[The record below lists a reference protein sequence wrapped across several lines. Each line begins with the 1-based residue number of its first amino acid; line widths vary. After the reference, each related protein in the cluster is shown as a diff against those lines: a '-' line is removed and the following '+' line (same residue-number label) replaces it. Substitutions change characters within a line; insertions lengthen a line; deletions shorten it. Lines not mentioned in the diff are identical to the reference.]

1 MATEREDLEPWYRQ
15 FWPWFIISLLG
26 FSVIASLSTVW
37 IALQTTDSLVLKSD
51 DGIQIVAERRI
62 SAERLANELNLAAL
76 LTIDLDTGAV
86 SAAMRAGVLDEA
98 PAVLELEF
106 THPAFANRD
115 QLITL
120 HRAQPDAGGNPIW
133 SGHFVEVPDGRWYVT
148 LRSGDAW
155 RLSGEWQGQTSLTM
169 RPADSEN
176 DERR

>member
-1 MATEREDLEPWYRQ
+1 MAAEREDLEPWYRQ

-62 SAERLANELNLAAL
+62 NAEQLANELNLAAL
-76 LTIDLDTGAV
+76 LAINLDTGAV
-86 SAAMRAGVLDEA
+86 SAAMPAGALDVA

-120 HRAQPDAGGNPIW
+120 HQAQPDAEGNPVW

-148 LRSGDAW
+148 LRSGDEW
-155 RLSGEWQGQTSLTM
+155 RLSGEWQGQASLTM
-169 RPADSEN
+169 RPADAGY
-176 DERR
+176 DGGR

>member
-1 MATEREDLEPWYRQ
+1 MAAEREDLEPWYRQ

-62 SAERLANELNLAAL
+62 SAEQLANELDLAAL
-76 LTIDLDTGAV
+76 LAFNLDTGAV
-86 SAAMRAGVLDEA
+86 SAAIRAGALDET

-120 HRAQPDAGGNPIW
+120 HQAQPDAEGNPVW
-133 SGHFVEVPDGRWYVT
+133 SGYFVEIPDGRWYVT

-155 RLSGEWQGQTSLTM
+155 RLSGEWQGQTSLRM
-169 RPADSEN
+169 RPADAGY
-176 DERR
+176 DGGR

>member
-37 IALQTTDSLVLKSD
+37 ISLQTTDSLVLKSD

-76 LTIDLDTGAV
+76 LAIDLDTGAV
-86 SAAMRAGVLDEA
+86 SAAMRAGLLDEA

-115 QLITL
+115 QLIAL
-120 HRAQPDAGGNPIW
+120 HRAQPDAEGNPIW
-133 SGHFVEVPDGRWYVT
+133 SGHFVDVPDGRWYVT
-148 LRSGDAW
+148 LRSGEEW
-155 RLSGEWQGQTSLTM
+155 RLSGEWQGQASLTM
-169 RPADSEN
+169 RPADAEN